1 MKKVKI
7 EKIDNNKQ
15 SIDFD
20 PSKPL
25 YLKPKTVAEE
35 LNISVDKVY
44 NLINTGRLE
53 FYNFGEGEK
62 KSYRISRSQL
72 DKFIDDSLGNH
83 EQVSHSQFHIKTK
96 KKSSNSIAKII
107 SKESLL
113 KKLEE

>member
-1 MKKVKI
+1 MSKQKIFHTTKKP
-7 EKIDNNKQ
+7 
-15 SIDFD
+15 SITQDD
-20 PSKPL
+20 PF

-35 LNISVDKVY
+35 LNISVDTVY
-44 NLINTGRLE
+44 ALINTGRLE
-53 FYNFGEGEK
+53 YYNFGLGEK